1 MTHDVAISRR
11 DLLKAGGA
19 FIVSVGLLPQARLA
33 LAAATGKPPG
43 SLATAAALDAW
54 MRINADGTVMAFT
67 GKVEIGPGHY
77 DSARASRG
85 GRAGRVARPAAPSHC
100 RH

>member
-19 FIVSVGLLPQARLA
+19 FIVYVGLLPQARLA

-43 SLATAAALDAW
+43 SLATAAALDA
-54 MRINADGTVMAFT
+54 
-67 GKVEIGPGHY
+67 
-77 DSARASRG
+77 
-85 GRAGRVARPAAPSHC
+85 
-100 RH
+100 